1 MATVACAWCGKEL
14 RTGIPGTFLSHGMC
28 VPCSGRNGFF
38 PVEEIPPYS
47 GGAVDHLPAGT
58 VEVDTVGMV
67 IGADLADEDAPGE
80 DWSWVLGKHFFRE
93 VAPWTLVR
101 QFEGQFA
108 RLIASGVS
116 GEAELAFL
124 ARTARHERLVFLE
137 LVYEQATGRIRI
149 TIEQLA

>member
-14 RTGIPGTFLSHGMC
+14 RTEIPGTFLSHGMC

-38 PVEEIPPYS
+38 PVEELS
-47 GGAVDHLPAGT
+47 AFTAGEVDHLPPGT
-58 VEVDTVGMV
+58 VEIDRRGIV
-67 IGADLADEDAPGE
+67 IHADLSDEDSPGD
-80 DWSWVLGKHFFRE
+80 DWSWVIGKHFFRE
-93 VAPWTLVR
+93 VAPWALVR

-124 ARTARHERLVFLE
+124 ARTALRERLVFLE
-137 LVYEQATGRIRI
+137 LLYDQDTDRISI